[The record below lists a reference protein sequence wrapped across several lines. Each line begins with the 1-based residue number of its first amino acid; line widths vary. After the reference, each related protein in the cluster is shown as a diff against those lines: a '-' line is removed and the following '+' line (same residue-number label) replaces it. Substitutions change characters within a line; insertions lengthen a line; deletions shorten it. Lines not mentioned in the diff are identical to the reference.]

1 MKAFMVDPGSKRAV
15 EFVAKQPES
24 TKQVLISF
32 FRCTDKKIQKYV
44 DSFENN
50 RQEEKKE
57 K

>member
-1 MKAFMVDPGSKRAV
+1 MKVFMVDPGSKRDI
-15 EFVAKQPES
+15 EFVVKQPES

-32 FRCTDKKIQKYV
+32 FGCTDKKIQKYV
-44 DSFENN
+44 DFFENS